1 MTRGHGPATGHW
13 RVSIRAKVILAMV
26 LAAVAPVLVV
36 ASTSYTRQ
44 RAEATGES
52 LDRLDALAAAHLGQ
66 LERLIEADADVA
78 RLLAGDPEVRATLI
92 ERSRV
97 SGDADLRALR
107 GAVPRLV
114 GITVYDAGGVVVAST
129 DASLQRRVATAGY
142 DPLDPDQL
150 RGRIVVG
157 RGADPG
163 RLSAAEIQFSGTRRG
178 VVVIETDGSDLV
190 ELVTDRRSLGETGEI
205 ALVQREPDGTATVLA
220 TDGIEATLSAR
231 IAPTG
236 LGPSLL
242 DAHAGR
248 ETRYADLADR
258 DGIDQVAVVRVVPG
272 SSWGVVVS
280 ADHREA
286 LASTTAFGRSLL
298 LASAVAAALTVL
310 VAALFSRL
318 VSRPVRAIT
327 DTATAVASGDL
338 SARTAVS
345 TRDELGT
352 LGRAVNVMTDSL
364 VDAARAEAAR
374 TAELEALN
382 RQLADQA
389 EEIRAIVDSAA
400 EGIVVTDADGRI
412 REVNRAAEAILGW
425 PRSQID
431 GRLLTSL
438 LEYRGGDD
446 RDGGLD
452 LLERTLR
459 NGSDGLEMRARRP
472 DDMAVPILISL
483 SRVEQPDGTSYTALI
498 RDISERV
505 AYETRLSH
513 LATHDGLTGLP
524 NRMRVVELLA
534 DDLHRHTH
542 PAVLFVD
549 LDQFKVVNDSLGHA
563 AGDEV
568 LREVAVRLDIAVG
581 ASGLAARFGGD
592 EFVVLLHGPTDT
604 FSATRVAERIL
615 EALSGSVDVGD
626 GETFVSASIGVAVAD
641 GPPVTASDLIRDAD
655 LAMYQAKQRG
665 RSRVEVFDTELRSRV
680 QARHELDTEL
690 RKALDRRALDVFYQ
704 PVVDIRTGSYV
715 AVEALLRW
723 NHPQLGPIS
732 PETFIPV
739 AEESGL
745 ILEVGEYVLDAA
757 CAQLAR
763 WRDRHPDRRLPVAV
777 NLSARELMQADCA
790 DRIRHLLE
798 RHGVAP
804 ELLTVEITESVLVTD
819 AATVIHNLALLR
831 TLGVSIALD
840 DFGTGYS
847 SLTYLRDL
855 PVDIVKID
863 RSFATELGGTADGV
877 SIVSMVLSLGRDL
890 GIDVVVEGIETA
902 DQLEGLRRVGGA
914 LAQGYLFARPQPA
927 EKVEG
932 LIWPAIVLA

>member
-1 MTRGHGPATGHW
+1 M
-13 RVSIRAKVILAMV
+13 
-26 LAAVAPVLVV
+26 
-36 ASTSYTRQ
+36 
-44 RAEATGES
+44 
-52 LDRLDALAAAHLGQ
+52 
-66 LERLIEADADVA
+66 
-78 RLLAGDPEVRATLI
+78 
-92 ERSRV
+92 
-97 SGDADLRALR
+97 
-107 GAVPRLV
+107 
-114 GITVYDAGGVVVAST
+114 
-129 DASLQRRVATAGY
+129 
-142 DPLDPDQL
+142 
-150 RGRIVVG
+150 
-157 RGADPG
+157 
-163 RLSAAEIQFSGTRRG
+163 
-178 VVVIETDGSDLV
+178 
-190 ELVTDRRSLGETGEI
+190 
-205 ALVQREPDGTATVLA
+205 
-220 TDGIEATLSAR
+220 
-231 IAPTG
+231 
-236 LGPSLL
+236 
-242 DAHAGR
+242 
-248 ETRYADLADR
+248 
-258 DGIDQVAVVRVVPG
+258 RVVPG
-272 SSWGVVVS
+272 SAWGVVIA
-280 ADHREA
+280 ADRSEA
-286 LASTTAFGRSLL
+286 LASTSAFGRSLL

-338 SARTAVS
+338 SARTTVS
-345 TRDELGT
+345 TRDELGA

-374 TAELEALN
+374 TEELETLN
-382 RQLADQA
+382 RQLTDQA

-400 EGIVVTDADGRI
+400 EGIVVTDGGGRI
-412 REVNRAAEAILGW
+412 RDVNRAAEAILGW
-425 PRSQID
+425 PRSQIE
-431 GRLLTSL
+431 GRLLSSL
-438 LEYRGGDD
+438 LEYRGGDG
-446 RDGGLD
+446 RDAGFD
-452 LLERTLR
+452 LLGRALC

-472 DDMAVPILISL
+472 DGVAVPVLISL
-483 SRVEQPDGTSYTALI
+483 SRVEQPDGTTYTALI

-505 AYETRLSH
+505 AYEKRLSH

-534 DDLHRHTH
+534 HDLERGSH

-568 LREVAVRLDIAVG
+568 LREVATRLDAAVEP
-581 ASGLAARFGGD
+581 SGLAARFGGD

-604 FSATRVAERIL
+604 TAATSVGERIL
-615 EALSGSVDVGD
+615 DALSGSVEVGD
-626 GETFVSASIGVAVAD
+626 DETFVSASIGVAVAD
-641 GPPVTASDLIRDAD
+641 GPPVSASDLIRDAD
-655 LAMYQAKQRG
+655 LAMYQAKRRG
-665 RSRVEVFDTELRSRV
+665 RRRVEVFDTDLRSRV

-690 RKALDRRALDVFYQ
+690 RKALDRRTLDVFYQ
-704 PVVDIRTGSYV
+704 PVVDIRSGSYV
-715 AVEALLRW
+715 GVEALLRW

-745 ILEVGEYVLDAA
+745 ILEVGEHVLDAV
-757 CAQLAR
+757 CAQLAV

-798 RHGVAP
+798 RHSVTPA
-804 ELLTVEITESVLVTD
+804 LLTVEVTESVLVTD
-819 AATVIHNLALLR
+819 AATVIRNLALLR

-855 PVDIVKID
+855 PVDTVKID
-863 RSFATELGGTADGV
+863 RSFAVELSGTADGV

-902 DQLEGLRRVGGA
+902 DQLEGLRRLGGV

-927 EKVEG
+927 AKVEG